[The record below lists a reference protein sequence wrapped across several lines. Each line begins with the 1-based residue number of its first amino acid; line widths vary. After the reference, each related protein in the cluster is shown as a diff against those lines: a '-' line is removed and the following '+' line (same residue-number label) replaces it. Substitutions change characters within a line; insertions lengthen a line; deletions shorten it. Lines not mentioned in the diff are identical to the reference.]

1 MTARRRAASWMV
13 TVLPRCALCMTVLV
27 GFPGSARAQA
37 PDDAAHAV
45 RAGRAAHTGSDDAR
59 DHLAS
64 AKHAAAT
71 GQWVAA
77 AQEYEQANQIE
88 PSPAAAEGIAKAR
101 DALHD
106 DVRAYVAF
114 SAMLR
119 DYPQAL
125 SPNLR
130 RYAQKR
136 LQALVR
142 QTGTF
147 NVKIVEIGAR
157 VSLDGIDVG
166 ATPLPAPLRVAPGAH
181 RLRVSKVGFQD
192 ASVEPTAVAGV
203 EMAIPIVLAPE
214 LHTGHVSVHERLG
227 RPISVFV
234 DGVVRG
240 PAPWQGEVQPG
251 SHEVSGRGEGL
262 SALAQVVTVG
272 RGASTDVE
280 LAAMLVV
287 TRVNVSIADRK
298 GSVFIDGRVVGEGFF
313 DGELPVGPHTLRLAR
328 DGYEQFEKDI
338 VLVEGRPYVETVSL
352 APITIVRGDSS
363 TAPMH
368 GGYGGVLVDG
378 SFEPDGVHGDLTPPC
393 SPQAAGCTA
402 SSPVGFG
409 LLGYA
414 GFAAGV
420 VGLDALFGLQAD
432 SGSTTLPAAAPEG
445 STTRLTLARGGAV
458 GALRAR
464 LAWQTPGVRLT
475 LAGGL
480 GVAVRAV
487 RIVQNGTLF
496 DLFTGGSQETTYAA
510 PAVTVEGAVH
520 WRVAPGTALSLGILY
535 WGENAGSGILVGAQP
550 LAGNVRA
557 LSGTQS
563 FFMPFLGVEL
573 GP

>member
-1 MTARRRAASWMV
+1 MASWMV
-13 TVLPRCALCMTVLV
+13 TVAPRCALCMAVL
-27 GFPGSARAQA
+27 GGLAASAHAQTPNDATRGARAGSAE
-37 PDDAAHAV
+37 
-45 RAGRAAHTGSDDAR
+45 AR

-71 GQWVAA
+71 GQWIAA

-88 PSPAAAEGIAKAR
+88 PSPAAAEGVAKAR

-106 DVRAYVAF
+106 DVKAYVAF

-136 LQALVR
+136 LQALGR

-147 NVKIVEIGAR
+147 NVKIIEVGAR

-166 ATPLPAPLRVAPGAH
+166 ATPLPAPLRVTPGSH
-181 RLRVSKVGFQD
+181 RLRVSKVGFQE
-192 ASVEPTAVAGV
+192 ASLEPAAVAGV
-203 EMAIPIVLAPE
+203 EVAIPIALAAE
-214 LHTGHVSVHERLG
+214 LHTGRVSVHERSG
-227 RPISVFV
+227 RPISVLV

-240 PAPWQGEVQPG
+240 PAPWQGEVEPG
-251 SHEVSGRGEGL
+251 SHEVSGRGDGL
-262 SALAQVVTVG
+262 SAAAQVVMVSRAAT
-272 RGASTDVE
+272 ADVE
-280 LAAMLVV
+280 LAATLVV

-298 GSVFIDGRVVGEGFF
+298 GSVYVDGRVVGEGFF
-313 DGELPVGPHTLRLAR
+313 DGELPVGAHTFRLSR
-328 DGYEQFEKDI
+328 DGYEQFEKDV

-352 APITIVRGDSS
+352 APITVVQGDSS

-378 SFEPDGVHGDLTPPC
+378 SFEPDGVHGDLAPPC
-393 SPQAAGCTA
+393 APQAAGCTA

-414 GFAAGV
+414 GFISGV

-432 SGSTTLPAAAPEG
+432 SGNTTLPSASPDGA
-445 STTRLTLARGGAV
+445 TTRLTLARGGAI

-464 LAWQTPGVRLT
+464 LAWQAPGVRLT

-480 GVAVRAV
+480 GAAVRAV
-487 RIVQNGTLF
+487 RIVQNGTIF

-510 PAVTVEGAVH
+510 PAITVEGAVH
-520 WRVAPGTALSLGILY
+520 WRVAPGTALSLGLLY

-550 LAGNVRA
+550 LIGNVRA

>member
-1 MTARRRAASWMV
+1 MTTRRRTSWMATVV
-13 TVLPRCALCMTVLV
+13 TRCALCAAAFV
-27 GFPGSARAQA
+27 GFGTTAEAQVPGAPARS
-37 PDDAAHAV
+37 
-45 RAGRAAHTGSDDAR
+45 GSPEAR

-64 AKHAAAT
+64 AKHAAST
-71 GQWVAA
+71 GQWIAA
-77 AQEYEQANQIE
+77 AQEYEQADQIE

-106 DVRAYVAF
+106 DVKAYAAF

-136 LQALVR
+136 LQALAR

-147 NVKIVEIGAR
+147 NVKIIETGAR
-157 VSLDGIDVG
+157 VSLDGLDVG
-166 ATPLPAPLRVAPGAH
+166 TTPLPVPLRVTPGTH
-181 RLRVSKVGFQD
+181 RLRVSKAAFQD
-192 ASVEPTAVAGV
+192 SSLEPVAVAGV
-203 EMAIPIVLAPE
+203 EVAVPIVLAPE

-227 RPISVFV
+227 RPISVLV
-234 DGVVRG
+234 DGVARG
-240 PAPWQGEVQPG
+240 PAPWQGEVEPG
-251 SHEVSGRGEGL
+251 SHEVSGRGDGL
-262 SALAQVVTVG
+262 SAPAQALVVS
-272 RGASTDVE
+272 RGGTTDVE
-280 LAAMLVV
+280 LAATLVV

-298 GSVFIDGRVVGEGFF
+298 GSVYIDGRVVGEGFF
-313 DGELPVGPHTLRLAR
+313 EGELPVGAHTVRLAR
-328 DGYEQFEKDI
+328 DGYEQFEKNV
-338 VLVEGRPYVETVSL
+338 VLAEGKPYVETVSL
-352 APITIVRGDSS
+352 SPITVVQGESS
-363 TAPMH
+363 IAPMH

-378 SFEPDGVHGDLTPPC
+378 SFQPDGVHGDLTPPC

-409 LLGYA
+409 LLAYA
-414 GFAAGV
+414 GFISGV

-432 SGSTTLPAAAPEG
+432 SGSTTLPTTAPEG

-464 LAWQTPGVRLT
+464 LAWQAPGVRLT

-487 RIVQNGTLF
+487 RIVQGGTLF

-510 PAVTVEGAVH
+510 PAITLEGAVH
-520 WRVAPGTALSLGILY
+520 WRVAPGTALSLGLLY
-535 WGENAGSGILVGAQP
+535 WGENAGSGVLVGAQP
-550 LAGNVRA
+550 LTGNVRA

>member
-1 MTARRRAASWMV
+1 MASSIV
-13 TVLPRCALCMTVLV
+13 TVAARWALCMTVLV
-27 GFPGSARAQA
+27 GFAASAHAQA
-37 PDDAAHAV
+37 PSDAARAA
-45 RAGRAAHTGSDDAR
+45 RAGSPEAR

-71 GQWVAA
+71 GQWIAA

-88 PSPAAAEGIAKAR
+88 PSAAAAEGIAKAR

-106 DVRAYVAF
+106 DVKAYVAF
-114 SAMLR
+114 NAMLR

-125 SPNLR
+125 NPNLR
-130 RYAQKR
+130 RYGQKR
-136 LQALVR
+136 LQALAR

-166 ATPLPAPLRVAPGAH
+166 ATPLPAPLRVTPGTH

-192 ASVEPTAVAGV
+192 ASVEPAAVAGV
-203 EMAIPIVLAPE
+203 EVAIPIVLAPE
-214 LHTGHVSVHERLG
+214 LHTGHVSVHERLD
-227 RPISVFV
+227 RPISVFI
-234 DGVVRG
+234 DGVLRG
-240 PAPWQGEVQPG
+240 PAPWQGEVEPG
-251 SHEVSGRGEGL
+251 SHEVSGRGDGL
-262 SALAQVVTVG
+262 SAVAQVVTVS
-272 RGASTDVE
+272 RAATTDVE
-280 LAAMLVV
+280 LQATLVV
-287 TRVNVSIADRK
+287 TRVSVTIVGRK
-298 GSVFIDGRVVGEGFF
+298 GSVYVDGRVVGEGFF
-313 DGELPVGPHTLRLAR
+313 NGELPVGLHTLRLAR
-328 DGYEQFEKDI
+328 DGYEQFEKDV
-338 VLVEGRPYVETVSL
+338 VLVEGRPYIETVSL
-352 APITIVRGDSS
+352 PPITVVQGDSS
-363 TAPMH
+363 AAPMH

-378 SFEPDGVHGDLTPPC
+378 SFEPDGVHGDFTPPC

-414 GFAAGV
+414 GFISGV

-432 SGSTTLPAAAPEG
+432 SGNTTLPAAAPAG

-464 LAWQTPGVRLT
+464 LAWQAPGVRLT

-480 GVAVRAV
+480 GAAVRAV

-496 DLFTGGSQETTYAA
+496 DLFTGGSQEATYAA
-510 PAVTVEGAVH
+510 PAITVEGAVH
-520 WRVAPGTALSLGILY
+520 WRVASGTALSLGLLY

-550 LAGNVRA
+550 LTGNVRA
-557 LSGTQS
+557 VSGTQS